1 MPTKKEYDLSHPD
14 ASLKT
19 NNLVGFYSAILTAV
33 LTVVTFGFAIVAVP
47 ISGAFCLQ
55 GCITYPYLDSVAQY
69 PHDYRW
75 MVLALVLTVS
85 YLILMAAI
93 RAYASREKKLLG
105 QIGLYF
111 ALISA
116 AILLVTYFTQVSIVP
131 ISLIKGETDGIAL
144 LTQYNPHGIFIALEE
159 LAYLLMSLS
168 FLFMGLA
175 LENKSRVE
183 SAARWFF
190 IGAFVLVFVLLAFIT
205 GTYGLDREYR
215 FEVAAIS
222 VDWLALIINGIL
234 FAILFRRKLKA
245 AA

>member
-1 MPTKKEYDLSHPD
+1 MPTKNEYDLSHPD

-33 LTVVTFGFAIVAVP
+33 LTVVTFGFAILAVP

-55 GCITYPYLDSVAQY
+55 GCITYPYLDSVSQY
-69 PHDYRW
+69 PHDYLW
-75 MVLALVLTVS
+75 MYLALGLTVS
-85 YLILMAAI
+85 YLIFMAAV
-93 RAYASREKKLLG
+93 RAYASREKKLFG

-116 AILLVTYFTQVSIVP
+116 AILLVTYFTQLAVVPVS
-131 ISLIKGETDGIAL
+131 LLHGETEGIPL

-159 LAYLLMSLS
+159 LAYLLMSLT
-168 FLFMGLA
+168 FLVMGLA
-175 LENKSRVE
+175 LGSSSRVE
-183 SAARWFF
+183 TAARWVF
-190 IGAFVLVFVLLAFIT
+190 ISAFVLMFILLAVIA

-215 FEVAAIS
+215 FEIAAIS

-234 FAILFRRKLKA
+234 LAIVFKRQLIA
-245 AA
+245 AG

>member
-1 MPTKKEYDLSHPD
+1 MPTKKEYDHSHPD

-19 NNLVGFYSAILTAV
+19 NYLVGFYSATLTAV

-55 GCITYPYLDSVAQY
+55 NCITYPYLDSVAQY

-75 MVLALVLTVS
+75 MYLALGMIVA
-85 YLILMAAI
+85 YLIFMAAV
-93 RAYASREKKLLG
+93 RAYASREKKLFG

-131 ISLIKGETDGIAL
+131 ISLIKGETEGIAL

-175 LENKSRVE
+175 LGSSTRVE
-183 SAARWFF
+183 SAARWVF
-190 IGAFVLVFVLLAFIT
+190 IGAFVLVYVLLAVISF
-205 GTYGLDREYR
+205 TYGLDREYR

-234 FAILFRRKLKA
+234 FAILFRRQLKA
-245 AA
+245 AQ